1 MCNKCLFLV
10 LVILLSGCGRNDLA
24 PVAIKVDGNGDIVG
38 QEHLGP
44 GEPTFGTTEPTASNP
59 TIYVVKDGET
69 LFDIANRFNLDPM
82 VLARVNGIAYPYKV
96 HAGQRLRIPGSF
108 SAEEVAS
115 ASPIVTAEPPVSSEK
130 EKKITDDDDDK
141 SSSNIDDD
149 FSAMLTA
156 VSAGST
162 TTVPSKSTSANLKRD
177 SFSDQEE
184 ELSKPKI
191 KAKIES
197 KKSEELKSAPKE
209 EKKVVVESGAG
220 WVAPVKGDIISSYG
234 DIVDGD
240 ANDGIDIRAAKGT
253 PVKAASGGD
262 VIFSGEGNNLSP
274 SFGKTVLISHGNNV
288 VSSYTHL
295 DSINVKNGEK
305 VKTGQVIGTV
315 GQTGDVK
322 EPQLHFEITKGDD
335 ANSVNPSKY
344 VKF

>member
-1 MCNKCLFLV
+1 MYSNKYLFSV

-24 PVAIKVDGNGDIVG
+24 PVSIKVDENGDIVG
-38 QEHLGP
+38 HEHLGP

-59 TIYVVKDGET
+59 TIYVVREGET

-108 SAEEVAS
+108 SAEEVAA
-115 ASPIVTAEPPVSSEK
+115 ASSVVPSEPPAPSSEM
-130 EKKITDDDDDK
+130 EKKSTDDNDDK
-141 SSSNIDDD
+141 ASSNIDDD

-156 VSAGST
+156 VSAGGGAAS
-162 TTVPSKSTSANLKRD
+162 SKSASSKGD
-177 SFSDQEE
+177 SFAAQEE
-184 ELSKPKI
+184 ELSRPKI
-191 KAKIES
+191 KAKTES
-197 KKSEELKSAPKE
+197 KKSEEPKSAPKE
-209 EKKVVVESGAG
+209 EKKVTAEASSG
-220 WVAPVKGDIISSYG
+220 WVAPVKGDIVSNYG
-234 DIVDGD
+234 DVVDGD
-240 ANDGIDIRAAKGT
+240 ANEGIDIRAAKGT
-253 PVKAASGGD
+253 PVKAASGGK
-262 VIFSGEGNNLSP
+262 VLFSGEGNNLSP
-274 SFGKTVLISHGNNV
+274 SFGKTVLIRHENDV

-295 DSINVKNGEK
+295 DSINVKNGES
-305 VKTGQVIGTV
+305 VRTGQVIGTV